1 MNKTIL
7 IVDDSESIREL
18 VCSTLKSGGYHVIK
32 GIDGNDGLEQLGGSE
47 DVQLIITDL
56 NMPGM
61 DGIDLVKSVRSNPAF
76 KYLPILILT
85 TESQLSKRMEA
96 KEAGAT
102 GWIIKPFV
110 KDRLL
115 NVVQKVMR

>member
-18 VCSTLKSGGYHVIK
+18 VCFTLKSNGYHVLK
-32 GIDGNDGLEQLGGSE
+32 GIDGKDGLKQLNGAD
-47 DVQLIITDL
+47 DVHLIITDL

-61 DGIDLVKSVRSNPAF
+61 DGIDLVKNVRANPAY

-85 TESQLSKRMEA
+85 TESQMSKKQKA
-96 KEAGAT
+96 KKAGAT
-102 GWIIKPFV
+102 GWIVKPFV